1 MNEQSTSNNIKN
13 GKDTINSAGS
23 DYKKL
28 ISRLQD
34 IKATITLLEKI
45 IFKY

>member
-1 MNEQSTSNNIKN
+1 MNEQSTSNNIEN
-13 GKDTINSAGS
+13 NKDTMNTAGS

-34 IKATITLLEKI
+34 IKETIALLEKI

>member
-1 MNEQSTSNNIKN
+1 MNEQSTANNFEN
-13 GKDTINSAGS
+13 DKDIFNTERS

-34 IKATITLLEKI
+34 IRANITLLEKI
-45 IFKY
+45 IFK